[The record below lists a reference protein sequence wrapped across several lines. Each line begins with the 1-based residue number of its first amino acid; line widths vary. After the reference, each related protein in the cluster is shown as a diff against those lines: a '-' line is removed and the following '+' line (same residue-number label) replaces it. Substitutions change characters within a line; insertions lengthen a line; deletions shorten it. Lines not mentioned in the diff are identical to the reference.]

1 MTQDDQPITNFDWAI
16 YADATLAGLA
26 VLIPLPLVDAV
37 FESFFRRRM
46 PATIARRR
54 QRPLAPA
61 ALQAINSSGNEWS
74 TLAYGCLLWPLR
86 FLFELLLQLTRKLLY
101 FMTIK
106 RAVDAL
112 NYYWQRAFLLDYMLQ
127 QGHLDDT
134 SQIDK
139 ALLALEA
146 TLAQSTV
153 SPLRQLARQIIWG
166 PVRLL
171 HMLWRAR
178 QGQEDTTLDT
188 TRSTMARVW
197 GHFDNYLLG
206 LTQRYATHYQAQQR

>member
-1 MTQDDQPITNFDWAI
+1 MTPNNKPNTTFDWAI

-26 VLIPLPLVDAV
+26 VLIPIPLLDAV
-37 FESFFRRRM
+37 FESFFRRRI

-54 QRPLAPA
+54 QHVLTPV
-61 ALQAINSSGNEWS
+61 ALQAINTSGNEWS

-101 FMTIK
+101 FMTVK

-134 SQIDK
+134 GQIDK

-146 TLAQSTV
+146 TLAESTI
-153 SPLRQLARQIIWG
+153 SPLRQLARQILWG

-171 HMLWRAR
+171 RMLWHAR
-178 QGQEDTTLDT
+178 QGQEDNTLDT

-197 GHFDNYLLG
+197 DHFDNYLLS
-206 LTQRYATHYQAQQR
+206 LTQRYTEHYHAQQI